1 MKKLLYILVAVVLI
15 GAVAYTLNKNKKE
28 MTAKAAVAE
37 IKSEAIPVTLTQ
49 VENAKLDKSFTA
61 QGNFEPIQSLTL
73 VSEISGQ
80 IQKVYKRKGDKVRA
94 GELLLQVED
103 NTSAANL
110 ATANAN
116 YQKALKDLE
125 RMKNLI
131 AGDAVTKR
139 QLEEAQINVNAT
151 RAQLVAARQN
161 QANTRVTAPINGQI
175 NAMYIEVGSY
185 LNANAG
191 TRLYDIVNVD
201 RLKLNVKVS
210 ESEVLLI
217 NRGQKVKV
225 TANAGGAQ
233 EYEGTVTA
241 IGAAADA
248 SLKYDVEI
256 EVKNTANNNL
266 RAGMYGTAFFPV
278 NAQRDALL
286 LPREAI
292 VGSIQDPSVWV
303 VSNDK
308 ASLRKVKVGIVTQD
322 QVEIL
327 DGVQPGEN
335 IVRTGQINLREGI
348 QVTTLK

>member
-1 MKKLLYILVAVVLI
+1 MKKLIYILVAVLLI
-15 GAVAYTLNKNKKE
+15 GAIAYTLNKNKKE
-28 MTAKAAVAE
+28 MTEKAAVAE
-37 IKSEAIPVTLTQ
+37 IKSEAIPVTLTEVQ
-49 VENAKLDKSFTA
+49 NAKLDKSFTA
-61 QGNFEPIQSLTL
+61 QGNFRPVQSLTL
-73 VSEISGQ
+73 MAEVSGQ
-80 IQKVYKRKGDKVRA
+80 IQRVYKRKGDKVRA
-94 GELLLQVED
+94 GEVLLQVED
-103 NTSAANL
+103 NTSSANL
-110 ATANAN
+110 ATAQAN
-116 YQKALKDLE
+116 YQKAQKDLE

-161 QANTRVTAPINGQI
+161 QSNARVTAPINGEI
-175 NAMYIEVGSY
+175 NEMYIEVGSY
-185 LNANAG
+185 LNANAS
-191 TRLYDIVNVD
+191 TKLYDIVNVD
-201 RLKLNVKVS
+201 RLKLNVKAS
-210 ESEVLLI
+210 EAEVLLI

-248 SLKYDVEI
+248 SLKFDVEI

-303 VSNDK
+303 VNNNK
-308 ASLRKVKVGIVTQD
+308 ASLRKVKVGVVTQD

-327 DGVQPGEN
+327 EGIQPGEK
-335 IVRTGQINLREGI
+335 IVQSGQINLREGI
-348 QVTTLK
+348 QVSVLK

>member
-1 MKKLLYILVAVVLI
+1 MKKFIYILVAVLLI
-15 GAVAYTLNKNKKE
+15 GAIAYTLNKNKAE
-28 MTAKAAVAE
+28 MTEKAAVAE
-37 IKSEAIPVTLTQ
+37 IKSETIPVTLTG
-49 VENAKLDKSFTA
+49 VETAKLDKSFTA
-61 QGNFEPIQSLTL
+61 QGNFRPVQSLTL

-80 IQKVYKRKGDKVRA
+80 IQRVLKRKGDKVRA

-110 ATANAN
+110 ATAQAN
-116 YQKALKDLE
+116 YQKAQKDLE

-131 AGDAVTKR
+131 AGDAITQR

-151 RAQLVAARQN
+151 RAQMVAARQN
-161 QANTRVTAPINGQI
+161 QANTRVTAPINGEI
-175 NAMYIEVGSY
+175 NEMYIEVGSY

-191 TRLYDIVNVD
+191 TRMYDIVNVD

-217 NRGQKVKV
+217 NKGQKVKV
-225 TANAGGAQ
+225 TANAGSAQ

-248 SLKYDVEI
+248 SLKFDVEI
-256 EVKNTANNNL
+256 EVKNTASNNL
-266 RAGMYGTAFFPV
+266 RAGMYGTAFFEV
-278 NAQRDALL
+278 NAQRDAQL

-303 VSNDK
+303 VNDNK
-308 ASLRKVKVGIVTQD
+308 ATMRKVKVGIVTQD

-327 DGVQPGEN
+327 DGIQPGEK
-335 IVRTGQINLREGI
+335 IVQSGQINLREGI
-348 QVTTLK
+348 QVTPLK

>member
-1 MKKLLYILVAVVLI
+1 MKKIIYILVAVLLI
-15 GAVAYTLNKNKKE
+15 GAIAYTLNKNKE
-28 MTAKAAVAE
+28 DMTTKAAVAE
-37 IKSEAIPVTLTQ
+37 IKSNAIPVTLT
-49 VENAKLDKSFTA
+49 EAKTAKLDKSFTA
-61 QGNFEPIQSLTL
+61 QGNFRPVQSLTL

-80 IQKVYKRKGDKVRA
+80 IQSVIKRKGDKVRA
-94 GELLLQVED
+94 GDLLLRVED
-103 NTSAANL
+103 NTMSANL

-131 AGDAVTKR
+131 AGDAVTQR
-139 QLEEAQINVNAT
+139 QVEDAQINVNAT
-151 RAQLVAARQN
+151 RAQMVAARQN
-161 QANTRVTAPINGQI
+161 QANTRVTSPINGQI
-175 NAMYIEVGSY
+175 NEMYIEVGSY

-191 TRLYDIVNVD
+191 TRMYDIVNVD

-225 TANAGGAQ
+225 IANAGGTQ
-233 EYEGTVTA
+233 EYQGTVTA

-248 SLKYDVEI
+248 SLKFDVEI

-266 RAGMYGTAFFPV
+266 RAGMYGTAMFQIDD
-278 NAQRDALL
+278 QREALL

-303 VSNDK
+303 DNQGK
-308 ASLRKVKVGIVTQD
+308 ANLRKVKIGVVTQG

-327 DGVQPGEN
+327 EGVAPGDK
-335 IVRTGQINLREGI
+335 VVQTGQINLREGI
-348 QVTTLK
+348 SVTTLK

>member
-1 MKKLLYILVAVVLI
+1 MKKLIYILLAVVLI

-37 IKSEAIPVTLTQ
+37 IKSEAIPVTLTE
-49 VENAKLDKSFTA
+49 VTSAKLDKSFTA
-61 QGNFEPIQSLTL
+61 QGNFKPVQSLTL

-80 IQKVYKRKGDKVRA
+80 IQRVLKRKGDKVRA

-103 NTSAANL
+103 NTSNANL

-116 YQKALKDLE
+116 YQKAQKDLE

-139 QLEEAQINVNAT
+139 QLEDAQINVNAT

-161 QANTRVTAPINGQI
+161 QGNTRVTAPINGEI
-175 NAMYIEVGSY
+175 NEMYIEVGSY

-191 TRLYDIVNVD
+191 TRMYDIVNVD
-201 RLKLNVKVS
+201 RLKLNVKAS

-217 NRGQKVKV
+217 NKGQKVKV

-233 EYEGTVTA
+233 EYEGTVKA

-248 SLKYDVEI
+248 SLKFDVEI

-292 VGSIQDPSVWV
+292 VGSIQDPSVYV
-303 VSNDK
+303 VKDNK
-308 ASLRKVKVGIVTQD
+308 AYLRKVKVGIVTQD

-327 DGVQPGEN
+327 DGVQPTEQV
-335 IVRTGQINLREGI
+335 VRSGQINLREGI
-348 QVTTLK
+348 QVTPLK